1 MGRRGEHVHHT
12 VRRIDACMVTLTRM
26 LARWG
31 APRAVSHELRGVK
44 KSVGDVIAHLEM
56 IERRSED

>member
-1 MGRRGEHVHHT
+1 MHHT
-12 VRRIDACMVTLTRM
+12 VRRIDACMATLTRS
-26 LARWG
+26 LVRWG
-31 APRAVSHELRGVK
+31 APKAVSNELRGAK